1 MIRANGAS
9 VTTYDQ
15 AASVP
20 KGRCLLAVG
29 HLVSLAPAG
38 ERGGLDAVVLDEGG
52 ERRVDD
58 VLVDARG
65 LGDLRRGHTRAVTD
79 HLENGV
85 TVRPPRL
92 AYSRALR
99 LRAVGRA
106 GHALGGRARLHGL
119 QGGEGV
125 GEPLVFISEHRQ
137 FPDTTL
143 QLLDRRVE
151 EVWHE
156 TSCEALS
163 GDRQGHCT

>member
-9 VTTYDQ
+9 VATYDK

-20 KGRCLLAVG
+20 QGRCLLAVG

-38 ERGGLDAVVLDEGG
+38 EHGGLDTVGLDEAG

-79 HLENGV
+79 RLENGV
-85 TVRPPRL
+85 TVGPPRL
-92 AYSRALR
+92 AYSPALR
-99 LRAVGRA
+99 LGAGRRA
-106 GHALGGRARLHGL
+106 GHPLGGRAGLHGL
-119 QGGEGV
+119 PGGEGV
-125 GEPLVFISEHRQ
+125 GGARGVFVSGHRQ
-137 FPDTTL
+137 FPDASL

-151 EVWHE
+151 KVWHE
-156 TSCEALS
+156 TSYEAL
-163 GDRQGHCT
+163 

>member
-15 AASVP
+15 AASVS
-20 KGRCLLAVG
+20 KGRWLLAVD

-38 ERGGLDAVVLDEGG
+38 EHAGLDAVVLDEGG

-85 TVRPPRL
+85 TVGPPRR

-99 LRAVGRA
+99 LRAGRRA
-106 GHALGGRARLHGL
+106 GHAHHPEATLARPPQEHGD
-119 QGGEGV
+119 V
-125 GEPLVFISEHRQ
+125 
-137 FPDTTL
+137 
-143 QLLDRRVE
+143 
-151 EVWHE
+151 
-156 TSCEALS
+156 
-163 GDRQGHCT
+163 